1 MRENVFVYNFWPDRL
16 VTMVWRRRDPIRVFE
31 VQRRLYLP
39 DTLTLTMTRLSNLDP
54 RIAGIS
60 LSFDKVG

>member
-1 MRENVFVYNFWPDRL
+1 MRENVFVYNFWLDRL
-16 VTMVWRRRDPIRVFE
+16 VTMVWRRRDSIRVFE